1 MENYNFNRKTNGITL
16 IALVVSIIVLL
27 ILAGISISMLSGE
40 NGILKKTTEANEK
53 TELGQNAEIE
63 NLQKSEKIINNY
75 LENLPIGNNT
85 FPYLPNNTF
94 SYKEGNLNLGLVIQ
108 DSIQNEYVW
117 VEVPT
122 TIYEDT
128 SYNNNG
134 SKKPHNNE
142 DYSNIEACL
151 KAYTNDYKNDN
162 FSDTNPDFI
171 TEYQNMLKSV
181 YNNGG
186 FWIGRY
192 EAGLENG
199 INPRTSY
206 LEMASND
213 KAVVKS
219 NMYPY
224 NYITVSDAQTLA
236 TKMNYENCTSS
247 LIFGIQWDLIL
258 KYIENKNAS
267 TQHNLISDS
276 TEIGNYRNN
285 LWNIT
290 NSKAKY
296 SKNSGNTFL
305 KCPYQKTANE
315 EVLLTTGADKTFS
328 LMNIYDLAGN
338 VYEWTLE
345 FYNTSNPFVFRGGDY
360 GFNGAGG
367 PAEYRYGSNTSN
379 STSNLGFRIGLW
391 K

>member
-40 NGILKKTTEANEK
+40 NGILKRTTEANEK

-171 TEYQNMLKSV
+171 TEYQNMLKIV

-186 FWIGRY
+186 FCIGRY
-192 EAGLENG
+192 EA
-199 INPRTSY
+199 
-206 LEMASND
+206 
-213 KAVVKS
+213 
-219 NMYPY
+219 
-224 NYITVSDAQTLA
+224 
-236 TKMNYENCTSS
+236 
-247 LIFGIQWDLIL
+247 
-258 KYIENKNAS
+258 
-267 TQHNLISDS
+267 
-276 TEIGNYRNN
+276 
-285 LWNIT
+285 
-290 NSKAKY
+290 
-296 SKNSGNTFL
+296 
-305 KCPYQKTANE
+305 
-315 EVLLTTGADKTFS
+315 
-328 LMNIYDLAGN
+328 
-338 VYEWTLE
+338 
-345 FYNTSNPFVFRGGDY
+345 
-360 GFNGAGG
+360 
-367 PAEYRYGSNTSN
+367 
-379 STSNLGFRIGLW
+379 
-391 K
+391 

>member
-1 MENYNFNRKTNGITL
+1 MEKYIFNRKNSGITL
-16 IALVVSIIVLL
+16 IALVVSIIILL
-27 ILAGISISMLSGE
+27 ILAGVSISMLNGE
-40 NGILKKTTEANEK
+40 NGILKRATEAKEK
-53 TELGQNAEIE
+53 TELAQKAENE
-63 NLQKSEKIINNY
+63 NLQKFEKILSNY
-75 LENLPIGNNT
+75 SENLPIGNNT
-85 FPYLPNNTF
+85 FPYLPDSTF

-122 TIYEDT
+122 TIYEDS

-134 SKKPHNNE
+134 SKKPNNSE
-142 DYSNIEACL
+142 DFSNIEACL
-151 KAYTNDYKNDN
+151 KAYTNDYKNDS
-162 FSDTNPDFI
+162 FSDKNPDFI
-171 TEYQNMLKSV
+171 TKYQNMLKSV

-206 LEMASND
+206 VEITSND
-213 KAVVKS
+213 KAVVKP

-224 NYITVSDAQTLA
+224 NYVTVGDAQTLA

-258 KYIENKNAS
+258 KYIETKNA
-267 TQHNLISDS
+267 TTKYNLISDS
-276 TEIGNYRNN
+276 TKIGNYRDN

-290 NSKAKY
+290 NSNAKY
-296 SKNSGNTFL
+296 SKDSGNTFV
-305 KCPYQKTANE
+305 KCPYQKTTDE

-367 PAEYRYGSNTSN
+367 PAEYRYGSYASN
-379 STSNLGFRIGLW
+379 STNNLGFRIGLW